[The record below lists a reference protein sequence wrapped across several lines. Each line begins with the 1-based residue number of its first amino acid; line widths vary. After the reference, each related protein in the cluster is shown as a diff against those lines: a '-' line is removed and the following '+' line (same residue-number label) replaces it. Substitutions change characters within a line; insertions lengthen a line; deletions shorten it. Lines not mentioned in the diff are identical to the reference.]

1 MRIAVASDDG
11 ITIAEHFGRCAGF
24 EIYDIV
30 ENSQQSRKKN
40 QHQQPSSWSERMRR
54 SQTWQDKSWSRFF
67 PIDSQRLPGCD
78 LPRNG
83 KASNCRFVGK
93 GNKAGNN

>member
-30 ENSQQSRKKN
+30 EKKV
-40 QHQQPSSWSERMRR
+40 SKAER
-54 SQTWQDKSWSRFF
+54 
-67 PIDSQRLPGCD
+67 
-78 LPRNG
+78 
-83 KASNCRFVGK
+83 
-93 GNKAGNN
+93 